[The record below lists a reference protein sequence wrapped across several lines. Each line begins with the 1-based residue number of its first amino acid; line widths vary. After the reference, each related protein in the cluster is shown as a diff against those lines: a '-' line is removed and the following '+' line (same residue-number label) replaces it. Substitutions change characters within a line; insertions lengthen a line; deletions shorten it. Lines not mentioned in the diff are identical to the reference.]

1 LPPGGPR
8 WSTFLRK
15 VDHQFATLRA
25 YVVNPKFLPPGALST
40 RRPMAVDLPWEGRP
54 PICFPASFS
63 GQPSLRRSTKQKLP
77 LPPAGPRWSTFLRKV
92 NHQLAS
98 LQANVVDLPWAG
110 CPKIRSSRS
119 FCHLEAPGGGPSLGR
134 STWSICCQEALG

>member
-1 LPPGGPR
+1 
-8 WSTFLRK
+8 
-15 VDHQFATLRA
+15 
-25 YVVNPKFLPPGALST
+25 
-40 RRPMAVDLPWEGRP
+40 MAVDLPWEGQP

-98 LQANVVDLPWAG
+98 LQANVVDLPWADAQ
-110 CPKIRSSRS
+110 KY
-119 FCHLEAPGGGPSLGR
+119 APPGALA
-134 STWSICCQEALG
+134 TWRPQVEDLP